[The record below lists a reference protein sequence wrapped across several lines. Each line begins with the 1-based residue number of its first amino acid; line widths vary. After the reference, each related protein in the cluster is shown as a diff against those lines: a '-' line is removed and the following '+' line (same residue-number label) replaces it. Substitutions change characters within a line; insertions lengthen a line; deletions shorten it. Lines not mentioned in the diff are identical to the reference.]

1 MTVHLL
7 QTYWRIRPATFN
19 ARRLTLRNFFLPW
32 IHGFFFSFFT
42 GRLHS
47 LKLIRLKRHHDRFCR
62 SRREAR
68 CFKQKHQNCL
78 QAVRASNLITSS
90 LQRALHANKNG
101 GRGSSNFYRPLL
113 NGKKKS
119 NYRKRIFFR
128 GKNIFRKEHFGQY
141 FLINSGVIVI
151 EVVCSFVHPIL
162 LFLLL
167 CRYLQDNKIQKL
179 EKGTFSGL
187 NLLQL
192 L

>member
-1 MTVHLL
+1 MLEDWHYKTSCSPESTVSSS
-7 QTYWRIRPATFN
+7 A
-19 ARRLTLRNFFLPW
+19 
-32 IHGFFFSFFT
+32 
-42 GRLHS
+42 
-47 LKLIRLKRHHDRFCR
+47 
-62 SRREAR
+62 
-68 CFKQKHQNCL
+68 
-78 QAVRASNLITSS
+78 SS
-90 LQRALHANKNG
+90 LEEYTASSWEGWRDITIVSAGHDGKLVVFNKNTKIAS
-101 GRGSSNFYRPLL
+101 RQSERATLL
-113 NGKKKS
+113 CHHPREPCTPIKMADAEVQTSIGLFWTAKKS

-128 GKNIFRKEHFGQY
+128 WKNLFRNLKEHFGQY

-151 EVVCSFVHPIL
+151 GVVCSFVHPIL